1 MEDMHIHLKNAI
13 FSQEE
18 FNGYVNK
25 CKDCNLDRVVF
36 LDHSNRISPKHKPV
50 LNNPYAID
58 QLGEKINNYRLINKE
73 DIDILKGIEI
83 DYSKDLIF
91 RDETYKILDYGN
103 FEWVAGA
110 IHSMKFEDETDYFR
124 CILDLLD
131 NYKINAVAH
140 MRLKEDYKLYLNIIK
155 DVLRKCYKNDVA
167 LEINTSDRS
176 RWNDE
181 QLYFMLG
188 LMEQYDVGYVF
199 GSDAHKV
206 DDIGYM
212 INEVDQKVREWKKK
226 R

>member
-13 FSQEE
+13 FSQED
-18 FNGYVNK
+18 FDNYVKK
-25 CKDCNLDRVVF
+25 CRECNLDRVVF

-50 LNNPYAID
+50 LDNPYAMD
-58 QLGEKINNYRLINKE
+58 QLGEKINNYRKSNNNPY
-73 DIDILKGIEI
+73 ILKGIEI

-91 RDETYKILDYGN
+91 RDKTYRILDYGN

-110 IHSMKFEDETDYFR
+110 IHSMKFEDETDYFM
-124 CILDLLD
+124 CILDMLD
-131 NYKINAVAH
+131 NYKIDAVAH
-140 MRLKEDYKLYLNIIK
+140 MRLREDYLNYLKVIK
-155 DVLRKCYKNDVA
+155 EVVGKCYKNDVA

-188 LMEQYDVGYVF
+188 LMEKYDVRYVY

-206 DDIGYM
+206 DDVGYM
-212 INEVDQKVREWKKK
+212 IDEMNQKVRAWKMT